1 MSTYYAGLLADIG
14 ILTLGALSVY
24 VILATNQL
32 SLGNAGFMAI
42 GSYLSSFL
50 TVELHWPLTGAV
62 VAAALSA
69 SIIGIVVGF
78 PALRLKGIYLAI
90 ATLGFGEMVRSF
102 FLVFSPMGGSGGY
115 HGMQHVALGYIW
127 IWTAGIL
134 LVILLLERSHLWLQM
149 RAVHD
154 DETAAGLV
162 GLNTTLIKVGA
173 FGLGAAIAAVAG
185 ALFAHHHVYIEP
197 GNFGFERSI
206 DFVLA
211 VILGGST
218 VGVGALA
225 GAGLLVLLPEWLR
238 VVADWRLAAFG
249 ALLIIVLLT
258 RRQGILDRPLLARLS
273 FRSASDMSAAGPDA
287 LLRLEAVGKRF
298 GGVRALSDISMSV
311 GKNRIVGVIGPN
323 GAGKTTLFNL
333 ITGAYRSDSGA
344 IVFDG
349 RQITDWP
356 PHRIIRAGLART
368 FQNIRLFAGMTV
380 WEHLLVT
387 QHPKGNALRGLMPLR
402 WSNPAVTVRAEQVLK
417 FFGLEKY
424 RDVLARTLPY
434 GIQRKVD
441 MARALASGPKLLL
454 LDEPVAGMNHDEA
467 DELRRLL
474 LRLNEEGLTILLIEH
489 DMAFVMNL
497 CHELYV
503 LDFGVRIAAGEPA
516 AIRSDPVVLDAY
528 LGSEA
533 AC

>member
-1 MSTYYAGLLADIG
+1 
-14 ILTLGALSVY
+14 
-24 VILATNQL
+24 
-32 SLGNAGFMAI
+32 
-42 GSYLSSFL
+42 
-50 TVELHWPLTGAV
+50 
-62 VAAALSA
+62 
-69 SIIGIVVGF
+69 
-78 PALRLKGIYLAI
+78 
-90 ATLGFGEMVRSF
+90 
-102 FLVFSPMGGSGGY
+102 
-115 HGMQHVALGYIW
+115 
-127 IWTAGIL
+127 
-134 LVILLLERSHLWLQM
+134 
-149 RAVHD
+149 
-154 DETAAGLV
+154 
-162 GLNTTLIKVGA
+162 
-173 FGLGAAIAAVAG
+173 
-185 ALFAHHHVYIEP
+185 
-197 GNFGFERSI
+197 
-206 DFVLA
+206 
-211 VILGGST
+211 
-218 VGVGALA
+218 
-225 GAGLLVLLPEWLR
+225 
-238 VVADWRLAAFG
+238 
-249 ALLIIVLLT
+249 
-258 RRQGILDRPLLARLS
+258 
-273 FRSASDMSAAGPDA
+273 MSAASPDT

-311 GKNRIVGVIGPN
+311 GQNRIVGVIGPN

-333 ITGAYRSDSGA
+333 ITGAYRADSGA

-356 PHRIIRAGLART
+356 PHHIIRAGLART

-387 QHPKGNALRGLMPLR
+387 QHPKGNALRGLVPLR
-402 WSNPAVTVRAEQVLK
+402 WSSPTVMARAEQVLK

-454 LDEPVAGMNHDEA
+454 LDEPVAGMNYDEA

-503 LDFGVRIAAGEPA
+503 LDFGIPIAAGEPA

>member
-1 MSTYYAGLLADIG
+1 
-14 ILTLGALSVY
+14 
-24 VILATNQL
+24 
-32 SLGNAGFMAI
+32 
-42 GSYLSSFL
+42 
-50 TVELHWPLTGAV
+50 
-62 VAAALSA
+62 
-69 SIIGIVVGF
+69 
-78 PALRLKGIYLAI
+78 
-90 ATLGFGEMVRSF
+90 
-102 FLVFSPMGGSGGY
+102 
-115 HGMQHVALGYIW
+115 
-127 IWTAGIL
+127 
-134 LVILLLERSHLWLQM
+134 
-149 RAVHD
+149 
-154 DETAAGLV
+154 
-162 GLNTTLIKVGA
+162 
-173 FGLGAAIAAVAG
+173 
-185 ALFAHHHVYIEP
+185 
-197 GNFGFERSI
+197 
-206 DFVLA
+206 
-211 VILGGST
+211 
-218 VGVGALA
+218 
-225 GAGLLVLLPEWLR
+225 
-238 VVADWRLAAFG
+238 
-249 ALLIIVLLT
+249 
-258 RRQGILDRPLLARLS
+258 
-273 FRSASDMSAAGPDA
+273 MSAASPDA

-333 ITGAYRSDSGA
+333 ISGAYRSDSGA

-387 QHPKGNALRGLMPLR
+387 QHPKGTALRGLMPLS
-402 WSNPAVTVRAEQVLK
+402 WSNPAVTARAEQVLK

-503 LDFGVRIAAGEPA
+503 LDFGVRIATGEPA

>member
-1 MSTYYAGLLADIG
+1 
-14 ILTLGALSVY
+14 
-24 VILATNQL
+24 
-32 SLGNAGFMAI
+32 
-42 GSYLSSFL
+42 
-50 TVELHWPLTGAV
+50 
-62 VAAALSA
+62 
-69 SIIGIVVGF
+69 
-78 PALRLKGIYLAI
+78 
-90 ATLGFGEMVRSF
+90 
-102 FLVFSPMGGSGGY
+102 
-115 HGMQHVALGYIW
+115 
-127 IWTAGIL
+127 
-134 LVILLLERSHLWLQM
+134 
-149 RAVHD
+149 
-154 DETAAGLV
+154 
-162 GLNTTLIKVGA
+162 
-173 FGLGAAIAAVAG
+173 
-185 ALFAHHHVYIEP
+185 
-197 GNFGFERSI
+197 
-206 DFVLA
+206 
-211 VILGGST
+211 
-218 VGVGALA
+218 
-225 GAGLLVLLPEWLR
+225 
-238 VVADWRLAAFG
+238 
-249 ALLIIVLLT
+249 
-258 RRQGILDRPLLARLS
+258 
-273 FRSASDMSAAGPDA
+273 MSAASPDA

-387 QHPKGNALRGLMPLR
+387 QHPKGNALRGLMPLS
-402 WSNPAVTVRAEQVLK
+402 WSNPAVTARAEQVLK

-503 LDFGVRIAAGEPA
+503 LDFGVRIATGGPA

>member
-1 MSTYYAGLLADIG
+1 
-14 ILTLGALSVY
+14 
-24 VILATNQL
+24 
-32 SLGNAGFMAI
+32 
-42 GSYLSSFL
+42 
-50 TVELHWPLTGAV
+50 
-62 VAAALSA
+62 
-69 SIIGIVVGF
+69 
-78 PALRLKGIYLAI
+78 
-90 ATLGFGEMVRSF
+90 
-102 FLVFSPMGGSGGY
+102 
-115 HGMQHVALGYIW
+115 
-127 IWTAGIL
+127 
-134 LVILLLERSHLWLQM
+134 
-149 RAVHD
+149 
-154 DETAAGLV
+154 
-162 GLNTTLIKVGA
+162 
-173 FGLGAAIAAVAG
+173 
-185 ALFAHHHVYIEP
+185 
-197 GNFGFERSI
+197 
-206 DFVLA
+206 
-211 VILGGST
+211 
-218 VGVGALA
+218 
-225 GAGLLVLLPEWLR
+225 
-238 VVADWRLAAFG
+238 
-249 ALLIIVLLT
+249 
-258 RRQGILDRPLLARLS
+258 
-273 FRSASDMSAAGPDA
+273 MSAAGPDA

-349 RQITDWP
+349 REITDWP
-356 PHRIIRAGLART
+356 PHRIIRAGFART

-402 WSNPAVTVRAEQVLK
+402 WSNPAVTASAEQVLK

-474 LRLNEEGLTILLIEH
+474 LRLNEAGLTILLIEH

-503 LDFGVRIAAGEPA
+503 LDFGVRIATGEPA

-528 LGSEA
+528 LGSET